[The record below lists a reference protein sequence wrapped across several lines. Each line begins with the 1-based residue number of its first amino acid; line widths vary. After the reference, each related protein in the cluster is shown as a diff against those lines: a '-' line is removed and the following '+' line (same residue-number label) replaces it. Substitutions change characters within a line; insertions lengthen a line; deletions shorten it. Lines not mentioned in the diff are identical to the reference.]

1 MFKSGADRLPRA
13 SVVVLLPALGVAIFN
28 DVVLLAGVAKFN
40 DVVELA

>member
-1 MFKSGADRLPRA
+1 MFKSGAADRLPRA
-13 SVVVLLPALGVAIFN
+13 SAVPLGVFN